1 MNQLNL
7 FDHNNNIDLDPEP
20 NMSKKKAS
28 KTTESIESIRAK
40 LEAIPVFPKGKTYSY
55 MEQTF
60 LNHKKEGRD
69 GFARAIA
76 SEWVVR

>member
-1 MNQLNL
+1 MLDGWIKIQLESL
-7 FDHNNNIDLDPEP
+7 T
-20 NMSKKKAS
+20 SKKKAS